1 MNSTSDPPLGLTFG
15 RFRVLPDRGTVAAA
29 LGRAGQIANGLVAIE
44 DAIDHS
50 ERIKENWAIPELL
63 RIKGELLLQS
73 ASDASVEAEH
83 FFRQALDLASRQDAL
98 SWELRVATSLARL
111 WRDQGRYAH
120 AAVLLQPVYD
130 RFTEGFDT
138 ADLKAAKALE

>member
-83 FFRQALDLASRQDAL
+83 FFRQALDLATARRHQPRPTVARSGP
-98 SWELRVATSLARL
+98 LRPRGGTTAARL
-111 WRDQGRYAH
+111 RPLHR
-120 AAVLLQPVYD
+120 
-130 RFTEGFDT
+130 RFRHC
-138 ADLKAAKALE
+138 